1 MPIHILPPLEN
12 AQNHRFIS
20 TADGPSHRSGSKV
33 PGSSKPVVLRCKI
46 HGDIPTTVPGGMVY
60 PSIAVVMLAERGS
73 VLGNGAYSLSVSFMT
88 AWRYAH
94 WSATTLCEMPCSFN
108 DVSGMARTSSLSVF
122 WNLWFSGSDRAQM
135 RNMRVSLVVSMPAR
149 KWSAHSDATC
159 ISFNPLLHSDSWYFH
174 RWARIE

>member
-46 HGDIPTTVPGGMVY
+46 HGDIPTTVPGGIVY

-94 WSATTLCEMPCSFN
+94 WSATALRGMPCSFN